1 MSSWLCSSG
10 SRPISFCYSKYRQGR
25 LPDEHNQLDTL
36 YVDAT
41 LDVMH
46 CNEKSSPNLY
56 KSYLFHEKSQ
66 DLRMNKCIKWFYFT
80 NKWNISVRNYDVELF
95 DGMFVIVARCL

>member
-10 SRPISFCYSKYRQGR
+10 SQPISFCNSKYRQGR

-46 CNEKSSPNLY
+46 CIEKSSPNLY
-56 KSYLFHEKSQ
+56 KSYLFHEKS
-66 DLRMNKCIKWFYFT
+66 KGITWWT
-80 NKWNISVRNYDVELF
+80 NAPNAFISQTNGIFL
-95 DGMFVIVARCL
+95 